1 MSKQMEIIPAI
12 DIIDG
17 KCVRLSQGN
26 YNAKTV
32 YNASPVDMVKR
43 FVDHGFTRI
52 HAVDLDGAK
61 AGHPCNL
68 TTLEKLAE
76 ASDDARIEWG
86 GGIKTDLDMRDCV
99 NAGCSYAVIGSVAA
113 KQPELFEKWLGEY
126 GSAMMVLGADLRN
139 GKVAISGWLGDTDL
153 TLDNIVSSFLPF
165 GLSQAIVT
173 DISRDGMLQGPSF
186 ELYVESQ
193 QKYPTVDF
201 TVSGG
206 ISSLTDIEK
215 CKELNLR
222 RVIVGK
228 ALYEGR
234 VTLNELE
241 KLC

>member
-1 MSKQMEIIPAI
+1 MSRSIEIIPAI

-17 KCVRLSQGN
+17 KCVRLSQGD

-32 YNASPVDMVKR
+32 YDASPVDMVKR
-43 FVDHGFTRI
+43 FIDHGFTRI

-68 TTLEKLAE
+68 STLERM
-76 ASDDARIEWG
+76 ASASGDARIEWG
-86 GGIKTDLDMRDCV
+86 GGIKTDDDMRDCV
-99 NAGCSYAVIGSVAA
+99 NAGCAFAVIGSVAA
-113 KQPELFEKWLGEY
+113 KQPELFDSWLERY
-126 GSAMMVLGADLRN
+126 GNGTMVLGADLRD
-139 GKVAISGWLGDTDL
+139 GKVAVSGWLGDTDI
-153 TLDNIVSSFLPF
+153 TIDGIVSRFLPL
-165 GLSQAIVT
+165 GLTQAIVT

-186 ELYVESQ
+186 DLYTEIQ
-193 QKYPTVDF
+193 AKYPAVDF

-206 ISSLTDIEK
+206 ISSLADVEK
-215 CKELNLR
+215 CTELGLR

-234 VTLNELE
+234 VSLKDLE

>member
-17 KCVRLSQGN
+17 KCVRLSQGD

-32 YNASPVDMVKR
+32 YNASPVDMVKQ
-43 FVDHGFTRI
+43 FVDYGFTRI

-61 AGHPCNL
+61 AGRPCNL
-68 TTLEKLAE
+68 STLEKMAE

-86 GGIKTDLDMRDCV
+86 GGIKTDYDMRDCV
-99 NAGCSYAVIGSVAA
+99 NAGCSFAVIGSVAA
-113 KQPELFEKWLGEY
+113 KEPELFEKWLTEY
-126 GSAMMVLGADLRN
+126 GTNMMVLGADLRN
-139 GKVAISGWLGDTDL
+139 GKVAVSGWLGDTDL
-153 TLDNIVSSFLPF
+153 TLDAIVDRFLPM

-186 ELYVESQ
+186 DLYVEAQ
-193 QKYPTVDF
+193 GKYQSVDF

-206 ISSLTDIEK
+206 ISSLADVEK
-215 CKELNLR
+215 CLELGLR

-241 KLC
+241 RLC